1 MYIYNV
7 TKLRSAFADLLR
19 DIIPHEAFTW
29 LSERTSKVSDTN
41 QFNTT
46 FVTLPRKTG
55 KVHISLPD
63 LEIQS
68 IQSLRRNLVLTDW
81 TADRLARAWL
91 LLHVDAS
98 DKEKYFTTIEN
109 LFEAAEVNELIA
121 LYSSL
126 PLLAYPGMW
135 TNRCAEGIRNN
146 ISDVLKVIMCNNPYP
161 SENLNDAAWNQLV
174 LKAFFTDKAIN
185 DIIGLDERNNMQL
198 AQTLSDYAHERW
210 AAHRSVNPLL
220 WRCIGPFI
228 NEDLLVDVRKLLSSS
243 NQAEKKAAVLAIYS
257 SGYEPAKK
265 YLSPEEKR
273 DIEEGRLT
281 WKFVEEKSK
290 EYVLQQ

>member
-1 MYIYNV
+1 
-7 TKLRSAFADLLR
+7 
-19 DIIPHEAFTW
+19 
-29 LSERTSKVSDTN
+29 
-41 QFNTT
+41 
-46 FVTLPRKTG
+46 
-55 KVHISLPD
+55 
-63 LEIQS
+63 
-68 IQSLRRNLVLTDW
+68 
-81 TADRLARAWL
+81 
-91 LLHVDAS
+91 
-98 DKEKYFTTIEN
+98 
-109 LFEAAEVNELIA
+109 
-121 LYSSL
+121 
-126 PLLAYPGMW
+126 
-135 TNRCAEGIRNN
+135 
-146 ISDVLKVIMCNNPYP
+146 MCNNPYP